1 MASVFHN
8 FTNWAVLDQIPV
20 PKAKPGTAG
29 EEIVWGLSSS
39 GRIRQ
44 MLNNPCYAGAFAYG
58 KTGARPVIEQGR
70 ARQLSRYRK
79 PHDEWKMLLVDHHP
93 GYISWEE
100 YLENRRLE
108 ANVAMVRK

>member
-1 MASVFHN
+1 
-8 FTNWAVLDQIPV
+8 
-20 PKAKPGTAG
+20 
-29 EEIVWGLSSS
+29 
-39 GRIRQ
+39 
-44 MLNNPCYAGAFAYG
+44 MLNNPCYAGGFAYG